1 MSLIFRS
8 LTPALT
14 IYLTHPSV
22 PEDAKAGVFRA
33 LYLDALTSGELSMR
47 LAPLVGLSPDQVSD
61 VFMEG
66 PSGIR
71 LLVTDDVVQH
81 MKNEGLFIVEICQG
95 KFKVLILSRSIA
107 RIIR

>member
-1 MSLIFRS
+1 M
-8 LTPALT
+8 
-14 IYLTHPSV
+14 
-22 PEDAKAGVFRA
+22 FRA

-66 PSGIR
+66 PAGIR

-95 KFKVLILSRSIA
+95 KDSIFKCVKIKRKYCLNF
-107 RIIR
+107 